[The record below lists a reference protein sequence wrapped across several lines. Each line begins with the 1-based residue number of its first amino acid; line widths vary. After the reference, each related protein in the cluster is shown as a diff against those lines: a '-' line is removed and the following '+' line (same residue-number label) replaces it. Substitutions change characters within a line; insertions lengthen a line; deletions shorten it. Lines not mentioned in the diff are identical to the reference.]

1 MVRIMIEHNDNLIKK
16 FSLYSIVI
24 IVLLGVVFN
33 LVISYKIENMV
44 IERTKYTT
52 ASIVEIHARNHNLTD
67 LIIYNADDPTE
78 GEKFFESFYKSLKT
92 DEIIR
97 IKIFNTNGTIIYS
110 DARGLIGQTFYDNE
124 ELNNSLKGFIEVEI
138 NRNLKKEENIYE
150 RENFSSL
157 MEIYVPLK
165 NNSDQ
170 IQGVVELYQVLDN
183 IDSDIYNMQLTVAIM
198 ISLGLGVLYFSLIWI
213 VKDASNTI
221 IKQNIAIKK
230 SFEDLKVVDV
240 MKNHFINTISHEL
253 RTPLN
258 SIIGF
263 SDILKQKTMGELNEK
278 QQKYLDNI
286 SGSSQHL
293 LSLVN
298 EILDI
303 ITMDAGK
310 LELSISKISVNGVV
324 DENIE
329 RIRPKADKN
338 RVTITKDIDPQL
350 QFIEA
355 DREKFSHILYLLLD
369 NAVKFSKAEGG
380 TIKINADKKENMA
393 QFSISDDGIGIKE
406 ENMEKLFQLF
416 QQLDS
421 GISRRYQG
429 TGLGLSI
436 SKKLVELHGGKI
448 WAESKYGKGSIFT
461 FQIPIENKK
470 GTVIL

>member
-78 GEKFFESFYKSLKT
+78 GKKFFESFYKSLKT